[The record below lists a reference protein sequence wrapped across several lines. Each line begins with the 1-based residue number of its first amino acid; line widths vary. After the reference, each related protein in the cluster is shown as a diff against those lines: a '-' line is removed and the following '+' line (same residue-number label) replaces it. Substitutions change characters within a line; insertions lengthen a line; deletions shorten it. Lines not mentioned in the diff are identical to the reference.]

1 MPPADASLA
10 SSSITTRWRA
20 LLPYA
25 ALTVTMLCWGGS
37 WVVARAIRADMP
49 PVALNFWRWTVTLLI
64 LAPFALPRL
73 RGEGAVLRR
82 HWRLLAGLG
91 GSGVLMFQVL
101 AYLGLQSTTAVNAV
115 VMNSAAPVFIIICS
129 WLIDRDHASPR
140 QIAGMVISFLGIVTI
155 MEEGNLA
162 ALADFKVKLGDLV
175 ILAAMPFW
183 GIYAVLLKRRPRE
196 LDALGLLFAVTA
208 AGVAMM
214 TPLYALETLLIRA
227 PTMSLAS
234 TEAVLYVSLF
244 ASILAYFCWNYG
256 VAAVGPN
263 RAGFTLHLLP
273 AFGTILAIIFLNETL
288 HLYHVIGIGTILVG
302 VLLATSARPTDR

>member
-1 MPPADASLA
+1 M
-10 SSSITTRWRA
+10 RRK
-20 LLPYA
+20 
-25 ALTVTMLCWGGS
+25 GH
-37 WVVARAIRADMP
+37 
-49 PVALNFWRWTVTLLI
+49 
-64 LAPFALPRL
+64 
-73 RGEGAVLRR
+73 VLRR

-91 GSGVLMFQVL
+91 GTGVLMFQVL
-101 AYLGLQSTTAVNAV
+101 AYLGLQSTTTVNAV

-129 WLIDRDHASPR
+129 WLIDRDPASPR
-140 QIAGMVISFLGIVTI
+140 QIAGLAISFLGIVTI

-196 LDALGLLFAVTA
+196 LDALCLLFSVIA
-208 AGVAMM
+208 AGVAMLA
-214 TPLYALETLLIRA
+214 PLYALETMLIRV
-227 PTMSLAS
+227 PVVSLAS
-234 TEAVLYVSLF
+234 VEAVLYVALF

-273 AFGTILAIIFLNETL
+273 AFGTVFAIIFLNESL
-288 HLYHVIGIGTILVG
+288 HLYHVVGIGTILAG
-302 VLLATSARPTDR
+302 VLLATSARPARL